1 MCAEENLFVD
11 IVLVYQT
18 SVNCFTSEAPAG
30 QAATDMTDIVIE
42 IRRGAN
48 SEQFLPLAIGCRGF
62 Y

>member
-1 MCAEENLFVD
+1 MD